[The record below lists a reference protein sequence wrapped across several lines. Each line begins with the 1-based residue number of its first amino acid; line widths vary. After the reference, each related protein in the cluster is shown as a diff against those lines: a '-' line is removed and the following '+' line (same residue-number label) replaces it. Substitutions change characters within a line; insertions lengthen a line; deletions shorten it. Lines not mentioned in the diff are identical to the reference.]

1 MEKSKVIAF
10 IVSFLF
16 TGFVF
21 SQNMTQQQQL
31 QYQQQAIQNSQQQQQ
46 KQQQQQGIKGL
57 VYGPNGL
64 CDQYRAQQQGEAV
77 NPGMKTE
84 GQWHQLHGADTPLS
98 LKTYGA
104 TMNVICPQPQ
114 QQQQPQNPQQQ
125 QQMQLHQ
132 QAQQS
137 VQMIQNI
144 NQQQFGQ
151 QMQLQQNQQQN
162 QNRP

>member
-1 MEKSKVIAF
+1 MPYKKNNKKMEKSKVIAF

-21 SQNMTQQQQL
+21 SQNMTQ
-31 QYQQQAIQNSQQQQQ
+31 
-46 KQQQQQGIKGL
+46 QQQQQGIKGL

-84 GQWHQLHGADTPLS
+84 GQWHQLHGADTPLG
-98 LKTYGA
+98 LKVYGA

-114 QQQQPQNPQQQ
+114 QQQ
-125 QQMQLHQ
+125 
-132 QAQQS
+132 
-137 VQMIQNI
+137 
-144 NQQQFGQ
+144 
-151 QMQLQQNQQQN
+151 N